1 MALKE
6 ELSTKRAYSRKQLDE
21 NRLQNAV
28 NLLEYTDAE
37 LRDLLQKRCPHL
49 DAVRLNCMRKE
60 EIVDLLRK
68 IDGN

>member
-6 ELSTKRAYSRKQLDE
+6 ELSTKRVCSREQSRKV
-21 NRLQNAV
+21 RLQNAV

-37 LRDLLQKRCPHL
+37 LRDLLQKRCPQL
-49 DAVRLNCMRKE
+49 DVVRINCMHKE
-60 EIVDLLRK
+60 EMVDLLCK